1 MKRSELRQIIKEEL
15 QAVLREKEE
24 EVELSSDEQKIFD
37 DIIGEGLTE
46 AEVDFK
52 DVLSKVK
59 RYAKKGVL
67 TAAILAKLTSPTLGY
82 TSDQIKDI
90 TQIANTEM
98 SQDQQQSAT
107 ISYKDLIK
115 KAKKEGWQSVS
126 GSIPLTMF
134 VKKYDK
140 NTNFKLITA
149 VGQTEPTA
157 WQSAD
162 ATMAAN
168 KIQTLKAGKQ
178 KVKLANGNY
187 QVIYIVPVAS
197 F

>member
-1 MKRSELRQIIKEEL
+1 MKKSELRKIIKEEIK
-15 QAVLREKEE
+15 AVLHEREE

-46 AEVDFK
+46 ADVDFK
-52 DVLSKVK
+52 DVLNKVK
-59 RYAKKGVL
+59 RYARKGVL
-67 TAAILAKLTSPTLGY
+67 TATILAKLTGPTLGF
-82 TSDQIKDI
+82 TSDQVKDI

-115 KAKKEGWQSVS
+115 KAKKEGWKSAA

-140 NTNFKLITA
+140 NTNFELITA
-149 VGQTEPTA
+149 VGQTEAAA

-162 ATMAAN
+162 ANMKAN
-168 KIQTLKAGKQ
+168 KMQTFKAGKQ
-178 KVKLANGNY
+178 KVKLANGNI
-187 QVIYIVPVAS
+187 QVIYIMPVAS